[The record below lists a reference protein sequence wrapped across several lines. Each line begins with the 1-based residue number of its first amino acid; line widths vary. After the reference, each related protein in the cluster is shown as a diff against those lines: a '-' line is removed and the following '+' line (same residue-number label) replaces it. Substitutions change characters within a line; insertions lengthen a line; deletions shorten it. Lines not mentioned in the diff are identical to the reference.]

1 METFHPVKA
10 LVPNPDFTDQR
21 RRWLSGLE
29 YRKIDPPL
37 RPLIRRLNDRPDC
50 FTLQC
55 CYGHFVYGK
64 QPDPH
69 NLTPLPVKAIPA
81 EVDITYR
88 IAYLA
93 LCIDN
98 NAAGRALLERLGRL
112 PKLDPANIQFGSP
125 TWFWRQQVNTYAL
138 QVEPERFKH
147 LDQAVLGDA
156 EARRIERL
164 RADFFARLAEELG
177 EML

>member
-1 METFHPVKA
+1 METFRPAKA
-10 LVPNPDFTDQR
+10 LIHNPDFTDQR
-21 RRWLSGLE
+21 RRWLSGLDDHT
-29 YRKIDPPL
+29 IDAPL

-55 CYGHFVYGK
+55 CYGHFVHAD

-69 NLTPLPVKAIPA
+69 NLVPLTVKTIPA

-98 NAAGRALLERLGRL
+98 SASGRALLEVLGSL
-112 PKLDPANIQFGSP
+112 PDLDPVNIQFGSP

-147 LDQAVLGDA
+147 LDQAMLDLA
-156 EARRIERL
+156 EARRIETL
-164 RADFFARLAEELG
+164 RAKFFARLAEVV
-177 EML
+177 

>member
-1 METFHPVKA
+1 METFHPAKA
-10 LVPNPDFTDQR
+10 LVPNPDFTGQR

-29 YRKIDPPL
+29 DHTIDPPL

-55 CYGHFVYGK
+55 CYGHFVHAE

-69 NLTPLPVKAIPA
+69 NLAPLPEEAIPP
-81 EVDITYR
+81 EIDITYR

-93 LCIDN
+93 LCIDDS
-98 NAAGRALLERLGRL
+98 APGRALLALLGRL
-112 PKLDPANIQFGSP
+112 PDLDPGNIQFGSP

-138 QVEPERFKH
+138 QVEPERFKYR
-147 LDQAVLGDA
+147 DQAVLRYG
-156 EARRIERL
+156 EARRIETL
-164 RADFFARLAEELG
+164 RALVFARLAEALRG
-177 EML
+177 IS